1 MLQTMFNLPREQSA
15 HLTRQWQPC
24 HIPRPY
30 LVSPLEDRRSDM
42 IKWALRRWLRK
53 FEQEW
58 NYDASY
64 MRDMIEASPR
74 AAWLF
79 SRAAALGQFRVDL
92 PIDAWCAA
100 GITAV
105 RHEDCGPC
113 TQLGIS
119 MAERAGVS
127 PVVLRAVLADNPD
140 AMPPDVAL
148 VWKFTRATLAHD
160 AAADEYRDAIVKRW
174 GRRALVSVAFAITAA
189 RIYPTVKYALGHGK
203 ACTRVVVGGTP
214 VMFDHG
220 RVPAGPEEVVRTA

>member
-1 MLQTMFNLPREQSA
+1 MSSLPTVRPSKPAVAAMSHSETLSR
-15 HLTRQWQPC
+15 LT
-24 HIPRPY
+24 IG
-30 LVSPLEDRRSDM
+30 DRRSDM
-42 IKWALRRWLRK
+42 IKWALRRWLGK
-53 FEQEW
+53 FEREW

-64 MRDMIEASPR
+64 TRDMIEASPR

-79 SRAAALGQFRVDL
+79 SRAAALGQFRRDL

-105 RHEDCGPC
+105 HHEDCGPC
-113 TQLGIS
+113 TQLGVS

-127 PVVLRAVLADNPD
+127 PAVLLALLADNPD
-140 AMPPDVAL
+140 AMPPEVAL

-160 AAADEYRDAIVKRW
+160 AAADEYREAIVKRW

-203 ACTRVVVGGTP
+203 ACMRIVVDGVP
-214 VMFDHG
+214 VMLDHG
-220 RVPAGPEEVVRTA
+220 RTPESAEMAAPTP

>member
-1 MLQTMFNLPREQSA
+1 
-15 HLTRQWQPC
+15 
-24 HIPRPY
+24 
-30 LVSPLEDRRSDM
+30 M
-42 IKWALRRWLRK
+42 IKWVLHRAIVK
-53 FEQEW
+53 FEREW

-64 MRDMIEASPR
+64 MRDMIDASPR

-79 SRAAALGQFRVDL
+79 SRVIALGQFRRDL
-92 PIDAWCAA
+92 PIEAWCAA

-113 TQLGIS
+113 SQLAAAIG
-119 MAERAGVS
+119 ERDGVRPS
-127 PVVLRAVLADNPD
+127 VLRAVVAGKPD

-160 AAADEYRDAIVKRW
+160 AAAAEYREAIVRRW
-174 GRRALVSVAFAITAA
+174 GHRALVSLAFAITAA

-214 VMFDHG
+214 VIFDHG
-220 RVPAGPEEVVRTA
+220 QRPAPADVAVRTA

>member
-1 MLQTMFNLPREQSA
+1 
-15 HLTRQWQPC
+15 
-24 HIPRPY
+24 
-30 LVSPLEDRRSDM
+30 
-42 IKWALRRWLRK
+42 
-53 FEQEW
+53 
-58 NYDASY
+58 
-64 MRDMIEASPR
+64 MIEASPR

-79 SRAAALGQFRVDL
+79 SRAAALGQFRRDL

-113 TQLGIS
+113 TQLGVL

-140 AMPPDVAL
+140 AMPPNVAL

-160 AAADEYRDAIVKRW
+160 AAADEYREAIVKRW

-189 RIYPTVKYALGHGK
+189 RIYPTVKYALGYGK

-214 VMFDHG
+214 VTFDHD
-220 RVPAGPEEVVRTA
+220 RVLAPAEVAVRTP